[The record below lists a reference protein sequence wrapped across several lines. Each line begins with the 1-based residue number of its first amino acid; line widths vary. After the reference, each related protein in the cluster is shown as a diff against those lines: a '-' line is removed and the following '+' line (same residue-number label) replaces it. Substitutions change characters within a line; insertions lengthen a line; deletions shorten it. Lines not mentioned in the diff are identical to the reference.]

1 MRTSVH
7 LATIGGIR
15 IEVNY
20 SWLIIFALLTFTLA
34 TGWFPATASH
44 QPVALYWLTAVV
56 AVILL
61 FASVLAHELAHSL
74 VARARGLPV
83 KSITLFIFG
92 GVSNIERE
100 PQSAGVEFQMAF
112 VGPLTS
118 IVIGGAFLA
127 VLFLLNAITTLPILL
142 KALLTYAGFINLVLG
157 VFNLI
162 PGFPMDGGRV
172 LRAILWRVSGSLARA
187 TQWAVRVG
195 QVVAYLMILTGIW
208 LFFVWNAL
216 DGLWIGFVGLFLLQ
230 AAQAEFAQSQLEASI
245 IGVTVGDVMTA
256 APTAV
261 TPDLTA
267 QQFVDEH
274 LLRTGQRAL
283 PVVENS
289 ESQRLIGIVTLRDV
303 RGLERERWPVTSVSQ
318 IMTPLAQLTTVEAT
332 QPLSDALPRLRQ
344 AGVNQLPVVR
354 NGRLVGLLDLEAVL
368 KLLAVRRSLGMS
380 AELAA
385 DRGTRPTE
393 TPVPQTADTP
403 AKSHLP
409 TTA

>member
-7 LATIGGIR
+7 LATIAGIR
-15 IEVNY
+15 IDVNF
-20 SWLIIFALLTFTLA
+20 SWLIIFALLTFSLA
-34 TGWFPATASH
+34 TSWFPTSAPH

-61 FASVLAHELAHSL
+61 FASVIAHELAHSL

-118 IVIGGAFLA
+118 IVLGGVFLSIS
-127 VLFLLNAITTLPILL
+127 LLLSWISTPPILL
-142 KALLTYAGFINLVLG
+142 TALLTYAGVVNLLLG

-172 LRAILWRVSGSLARA
+172 LRAILWRASGSLAKA
-187 TQWAVRVG
+187 TQWASRVG
-195 QVVAYLMILTGIW
+195 QVVAYLMIMTGIW

-230 AAQAEFAQSQLEASI
+230 AAQAESAQSQLEASI
-245 IGVTVGDVMTA
+245 IGVTVGDVMTS

-274 LLRTGQRAL
+274 LLRNGQRAL
-283 PVVENS
+283 PVVENF
-289 ESQRLIGIVTLRDV
+289 ETQRLLGIVTLRDV
-303 RGLERERWPVTSVSQ
+303 RGLARERWPITAVSQ
-318 IMTPLAQLTTVEAT
+318 IMTPLAQLTTVDAT
-332 QPLSDALPRLRQ
+332 QPLSDAIPRLRQ

-354 NGRLVGLLDLEAVL
+354 DGRLVGLLDLEAVL
-368 KLLAVRRSLGMS
+368 RLLAVRRSLGMS
-380 AELAA
+380 SELGAGKAA
-385 DRGTRPTE
+385 HPTNTRP
-393 TPVPQTADTP
+393 PQTFDAP
-403 AKSHLP
+403 ATTRLP